1 MKRPALSVIIPS
13 YNRLEMLKRV
23 MGALEAQAL
32 PPGTSFEVIVVDDC
46 STDDPARYLAGYRA
60 LSFDFAFRVAERIG
74 GPARARN
81 EGVALAGG
89 ELVLFTG
96 DDILPERDFLAV
108 HLETHR
114 RMADPR
120 LAVLGRTI
128 WPDDIPITTVMRH
141 VDGVGAQQFSYQ
153 HLRHGAFVDYRHFYT
168 SNVSLPVA
176 LLREEGKLF
185 DLDFPHAA
193 YEDVEL
199 SYRLCRRGM
208 RIYYT
213 RDALGYHYHPYTV
226 YGFAERQ
233 YRAGLMACVLAAKQP
248 ATRREVGIEDVEKQE
263 RVGGSG
269 IAARATTAWFEG
281 AGSLET
287 AEAALVRLAAFYEL
301 KQVPP
306 LDELYIALFKYFYE
320 KGIADGLRDGE
331 AREALRRRLLFADV
345 APVANWFRLEQA
357 RLRFTAPLDVLA
369 WIAARRFIPAGA
381 PRRPLWRRAASRLK
395 RALVEP

>member
-1 MKRPALSVIIPS
+1 MSTQSLSVIIPS

-23 MGALEAQAL
+23 LGALEAQEL
-32 PPGTSFEVIVVDDC
+32 PAGARFEVIVVDDC
-46 STDDPARYLAGYRA
+46 SNDATASYLAGYRA
-60 LSFDFAFRVAERIG
+60 RGFDFAFRVAERNA

-81 EGVALAGG
+81 EGVALATG

-96 DDILPERDFLAV
+96 DDILPERDFLAE

-128 WPDDIPITTVMRH
+128 WPDDIPVTTVMRH
-141 VDGVGAQQFSYQ
+141 IDGVGAQQFSYQ

-168 SNVSLPVA
+168 SNISLPLA

-199 SYRLCRRGM
+199 SYRLCQRGM
-208 RIYYT
+208 RICYT
-213 RDALGYHYHPYTV
+213 RDALAYHYHTYTA

-233 YRAGLMACVLAAKQP
+233 YRAGLMACVLARKQP
-248 ATRREVGIEDVEKQE
+248 GTRRDVGIVDVEEQE
-263 RVGGSG
+263 RAGRSG
-269 IAARATTAWFEG
+269 IGATATSAWFEG
-281 AGSLET
+281 VGGLEVAET
-287 AEAALVRLAAFYEL
+287 ALLRLAAFYEM
-301 KQVPP
+301 KPAPP
-306 LDELYIALFKYFYE
+306 LDDLYIALFKYFYE

-345 APVANWFRLEQA
+345 APVANWFRVEQA
-357 RLRFTAPLDVLA
+357 RLGFAAPLDVIA
-369 WIAARRFIPAGA
+369 WIAGRRFIKAGA
-381 PRRPLWRRAASRLK
+381 PRRPLWRRAASRIK
-395 RALVEP
+395 RAVVTT